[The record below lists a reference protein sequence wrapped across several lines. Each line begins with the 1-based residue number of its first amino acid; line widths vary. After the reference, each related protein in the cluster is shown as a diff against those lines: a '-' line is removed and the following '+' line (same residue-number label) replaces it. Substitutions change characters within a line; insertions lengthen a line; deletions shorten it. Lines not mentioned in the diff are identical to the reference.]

1 MQAITVTYT
10 LVWVLDFAE
19 EYGKCFNR
27 KRGKE
32 LKQVLQGGSIGYNIR
47 SKFYTIS
54 RLKKH
59 LVKLIQSAY
68 KILILP
74 LQKQYNDEKDLEQNE
89 NRLIISIYEKENSNY
104 GKQKKTCKKR
114 NDQRNGSRY

>member
-1 MQAITVTYT
+1 
-10 LVWVLDFAE
+10 LDFAE
-19 EYGKCFNR
+19 EYGFTRGGKCFNR

-59 LVKLIQSAY
+59 LVKL
-68 KILILP
+68 KIVDNLF
-74 LQKQYNDEKDLEQNE
+74 
-89 NRLIISIYEKENSNY
+89 
-104 GKQKKTCKKR
+104 
-114 NDQRNGSRY
+114 

>member
-10 LVWVLDFAE
+10 LFWVLDFAE
-19 EYGKCFNR
+19 EYGFTRCGKCFNI

-32 LKQVLQGGSIGYNIR
+32 LKQAPQGGSIGYNIR

-59 LVKLIQSAY
+59 LVKL
-68 KILILP
+68 KIVDNLF
-74 LQKQYNDEKDLEQNE
+74 
-89 NRLIISIYEKENSNY
+89 
-104 GKQKKTCKKR
+104 
-114 NDQRNGSRY
+114 

>member
-10 LVWVLDFAE
+10 LILVLDFAE
-19 EYGKCFNR
+19 EYGFTQCGKCFNR

-47 SKFYTIS
+47 SKFYTLT

-59 LVKLIQSAY
+59 LIKLDTV
-68 KILILP
+68 LNPFL
-74 LQKQYNDEKDLEQNE
+74 N
-89 NRLIISIYEKENSNY
+89 
-104 GKQKKTCKKR
+104 
-114 NDQRNGSRY
+114 

>member
-19 EYGKCFNR
+19 EYGFTRCGKCFNR

-59 LVKLIQSAY
+59 LVKL
-68 KILILP
+68 KIVDNLF
-74 LQKQYNDEKDLEQNE
+74 
-89 NRLIISIYEKENSNY
+89 
-104 GKQKKTCKKR
+104 
-114 NDQRNGSRY
+114 